1 MNKLDFKN
9 ILLLVLVITCVGL
22 TLGIIFKP
30 NNIINYNE
38 DVIRALKEENI
49 RLLIKNDSIKVNNHK
64 LSYEIDSLGQIIDD
78 MNEDLNDTKEKI
90 NKLKIKKDEIS
101 NHVDTIGSDELT
113 RAFTEFLNRKE

>member
-1 MNKLDFKN
+1 MNNLDFKN

-49 RLLIKNDSIKVNNHK
+49 RLLIKNDSIKVNNDK

-78 MNEDLNDTKEKI
+78 MNEDLNDTKENI
-90 NKLKIKKDEIS
+90 LENLSIEIYKKHK
-101 NHVDTIGSDELT
+101 NG
-113 RAFTEFLNRKE
+113 TETMFGESAII